1 MGNMKNCD
9 KDLWERRLNNI
20 YKLLLLAFLI
30 FLGYLFATYRRSID
44 MGSAKEGFEILSVVS
59 EEKVEDER
67 SPLGYS
73 MEYTYLLPHISVNY
87 RALVFYSSYHNV
99 IVRYDNRD
107 VYLMLGPRKNYMIRT
122 SAHAWNHV
130 IFENEDSNHYVTIRL
145 IPDYEGV
152 ATEPEEVYFGELDK
166 INKYYLHEDMPS
178 LVLSIIAVLIG
189 VFFFGYC
196 IINMKNKEIDKNL
209 MMLGLFAVLVGI
221 WKMTDSRALSVLF
234 PNCPTLFMIPFVC
247 LTMATYAFVGYSRY
261 LFQRKDDIL
270 WMILE
275 IGLLACSCSILV
287 LQLLGIYEMRQTLIL
302 IHISI
307 GVAVLVFCSEIYLEY
322 RSVGINKELKTNM
335 FYIMLCLCGTI
346 GDLVAYYT
354 SQGKSHRM
362 FGGILCF
369 VLYVFAMG
377 YYSLTKA
384 KKLMIEGARAREFE
398 RLAYQ
403 DPLTGIHNR
412 MAYNHFIGQKNFV
425 LDGLAVAMF
434 DLNDLKKCN
443 DTLGHEKGD
452 VYITN
457 VADALEEI
465 FRGVGNSFRMGG
477 DEFTVLVPN
486 ATEEKMDDLL
496 RRVEDFLKEL
506 NINCPE
512 IKMQVASGY
521 AIYEPQNDTGIDDIS
536 RRADALM
543 YAKKHQIKHS
553 MME

>member
-1 MGNMKNCD
+1 MKNYD
-9 KDLWERRLNNI
+9 KGSWERKLNII
-20 YKLLLLAFLI
+20 YKLLLLAFLL

-44 MGSAKEGFEILSVVS
+44 VGKSKEGFQVLSYVS
-59 EEKVEDER
+59 EEKIDDDR

-73 MEYTYLLPHISVNY
+73 MEYTYLLPHISGNY
-87 RALVFYSSYHNV
+87 RSLVFYSSYHNV
-99 IVRYDNRD
+99 IIRYDDKD
-107 VYLMLGPRKNYMIRT
+107 VYLMLGPRQNYLIRT

-130 IFENEDSNHYVTIRL
+130 VFENEDSNRYVTIRL

-152 ATEPEEVYFGELDK
+152 ATEPEKVYFGELDK
-166 INKYYLHEDMPS
+166 INKYYIREDMPS

-196 IINMKNKEIDKNL
+196 IINIKNKEIDKNL
-209 MMLGLFAVLVGI
+209 LMLGLFAVLVGI

-234 PNCPTLFMIPFVC
+234 PNCPTLFIIPFVC
-247 LTMATYAFVGYSRY
+247 LTLASYAFVGYSRY
-261 LFQRKDDIL
+261 LFQRKDDCL

-275 IGLLACSCSILV
+275 IGLLLSSASVLV
-287 LQLLGIYEMRQTLIL
+287 LQLLGIYEMRQTLIVT
-302 IHISI
+302 HFSI
-307 GVAVLVFCSEIYLEY
+307 GAAVFVFCCEIYLEY
-322 RSVGINKELKTNM
+322 RSVGINRELKTNM
-335 FYIMLCLCGTI
+335 FYILLCLCGTI

-384 KKLMIEGARAREFE
+384 KKLMIEGTKAREYE

-412 MAYNHFIGQKNFV
+412 MAYNHFIGQKNFM

-465 FRGVGNSFRMGG
+465 FRGVGNPFRIGG

-486 ATEEKMDDLL
+486 ATEEKMDALL
-496 RRVEDFLKEL
+496 KRVEDFLKEE
-506 NINCPE
+506 NASCPE

-521 AIYEPQNDTGIDDIS
+521 AIYEPDYDIGIDDIS

-543 YAKKHQIKHS
+543 YAKKYQIKHS